1 MSKAERYDW
10 TTLDAE
16 GDLQW
21 IDKAELGVDHT
32 YQRPEARQKVLR
44 IASEFSWQKFGC
56 LVVSERQNGEMVVI
70 DGQHRALAAIKRDDV
85 GKVPCIVFREL
96 QLADEAGAFVGLNT
110 ARKPVSALAKYEAQL
125 VAADPVAVWVE
136 QTLKELGFVRVLT
149 LHAAMQI
156 KCISELQKMAA
167 INQPRTH
174 TTLRILAGMC
184 RDGNTSAH
192 ADVLQV
198 VNVLV
203 TWMEKQGFAQM
214 ELLEERLR
222 KVGYLAVKKE
232 IDRCREIVGS
242 HQQHKAAEAV
252 LEKLNKGCRTNK
264 LARVSS

>member
-1 MSKAERYDW
+1 
-10 TTLDAE
+10 
-16 GDLQW
+16 
-21 IDKAELGVDHT
+21 
-32 YQRPEARQKVLR
+32 
-44 IASEFSWQKFGC
+44 
-56 LVVSERQNGEMVVI
+56 VSERQNGEMVVI

-156 KCISELQKMAA
+156 KCLAELQKMATV
-167 INQPRTH
+167 NQPRTH

-184 RDGNTSAH
+184 REGNTSAH

-203 TWMEKQGFAQM
+203 TWIEKQGFAQM
-214 ELLEERLR
+214 ETLGDRLQ

-232 IDRCREIVGS
+232 IDRCRELIGN
-242 HQQHKAAEAV
+242 HQPCKAAEAV
-252 LEKLNKGCRTNK
+252 LERLNKGCRTNK
-264 LARVSS
+264 LTRGSN